1 MCSNMNKLNNIL
13 YRIWHDMRGM
23 LLLFLIIGFMTGC
36 AASKRSLSNTLQAE
50 PDANASS
57 QTEVQPVEQSGPSSI
72 PASSRPS
79 VSWQPSFTVE
89 DIQIKES
96 KLGLPE
102 LKVGANIE
110 SQSGKVVLRDIIRG
124 LANLKGFNVSW
135 NKDANPN
142 ALVDVDIKADDDF
155 WVALDNVLRQMDY
168 FFEFKNDTLIIGY
181 KQTETY
187 QVSMPNVS
195 YTFTTA
201 VGGNM
206 LGGCTNTKNLG
217 EISLATVPPEAQE
230 LRSGA
235 GDWAEEKTLRYVNRY
250 DLWKSFRQNLDQIL
264 EIWEMQ
270 NVERA
275 TLTSTAT
282 QASQE
287 IQKKGEQSQEKMEK
301 KEGPGITAMSEEW
314 VSLGKGSYTIDESL
328 GIVIVNAPSSLQK
341 RVANYI
347 DTFKLWLYRQVSIQ
361 AHILEVELSEGSSR
375 GIDWSQVF
383 KSIERSTALIGGNI
397 EYGDQGNVYE
407 VNYPSP
413 DFRAVTR
420 EGLRLIS
427 KVNLAPTDFKLLVNA
442 LDEQGRVHTLSEPR
456 LNLLN
461 GSPGVLTVGESIRY
475 IREVTAM
482 RSGESGEV
490 DYTVITD
497 DILSGIAFS
506 VVCNVLGDDE
516 VVLYLTPVTSELT
529 SLEYRRFGEAN
540 MEVGL
545 PVIQLRQMSTMAKVR
560 DGDLLIL
567 GGLINEVSTNNSSQ
581 IPLLGKIPWVQ
592 WAFKNE
598 IKSKTRRELIVILR
612 PHILPI

>member
-1 MCSNMNKLNNIL
+1 
-13 YRIWHDMRGM
+13 M

-36 AASKRSLSNTLQAE
+36 AASKRSLSNAPQAE
-50 PDANASS
+50 PDANASL
-57 QTEVQPVEQSGPSSI
+57 QTEEQSGPSSI

-89 DIQIKES
+89 DIQVKES

-124 LANLKGFNVSW
+124 LANLKDFNVSW

-155 WVALDNVLRQMDY
+155 WVALDNVLRQLDY

-195 YTFTTA
+195 YTFTTS

-206 LGGCTNTKNLG
+206 LGGPTNTDNIG
-217 EISLATVPPEAQE
+217 EISLATVPPEAEE
-230 LRSGA
+230 LKRGA
-235 GDWAEEKTLRYVNRY
+235 GDWAEEKTIRYVNRY

-270 NVERA
+270 SVERA
-275 TLTSTAT
+275 TLTSAAA

-287 IQKKGEQSQEKMEK
+287 IQKKEEQSQSKEEKTE
-301 KEGPGITAMSEEW
+301 EPITAMSEEW
-314 VSLGKGSYTIDESL
+314 VSLGKGSYTVDESL

-347 DTFKLWLYRQVSIQ
+347 DTFKSWLYRQVSIQ

-375 GIDWSQVF
+375 GIDWSKVF
-383 KSIERSTALIGGNI
+383 KDVERESRLISGNI

-407 VNYPSP
+407 VNYPEP
-413 DFRAVTR
+413 DLRAVTR
-420 EGLRLIS
+420 HGLRLIS
-427 KVNLAPTDFKLLVNA
+427 KVSFAPTDFKLLVNA
-442 LDEQGRVHTLSEPR
+442 LDEQGKVHTLSEPR

-475 IREVTAM
+475 IREVTAF

-490 DYTVITD
+490 DYTVVTD

-516 VVLYLTPVTSELT
+516 VVLYLTPVTSQLKGEI
-529 SLEYRRFGEAN
+529 EYKTFGEDG

-545 PVIQLRQMSTMAKVR
+545 PKIKLRQMSTMAKVR

-567 GGLINEVSTNNSSQ
+567 GGLIDELSTNNSSEL
-581 IPLLGKIPWVQ
+581 PLLGKIPWVK
-592 WAFKNE
+592 WAFRNE
-598 IKSKTRRELIVILR
+598 IKSKIRKELIVILR
-612 PHILPI
+612 PHILPM